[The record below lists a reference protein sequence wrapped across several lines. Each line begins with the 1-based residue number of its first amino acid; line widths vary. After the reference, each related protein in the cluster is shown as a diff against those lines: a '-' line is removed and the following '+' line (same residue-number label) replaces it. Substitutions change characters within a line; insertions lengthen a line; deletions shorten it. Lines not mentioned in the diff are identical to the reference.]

1 MTARLVGPTT
11 MLLVRLAY
19 AGVPRDLGLR
29 LLEHVPQL
37 ASRPSLAKEPHLH
50 LYDTSQIT
58 DDFMERERAST
69 REYSLV
75 ILTTTP
81 LTFTEAGRPVIWEH
95 GRRNFALR
103 ADGLLSIVCP
113 VTDGG
118 DIAGIGIF
126 NAPPDETRA
135 IMQADPAVR
144 DGVLEFRVVPVR
156 GFPGDCLPGEP
167 RSVG

>member
-1 MTARLVGPTT
+1 MHA
-11 MLLVRLAY
+11 
-19 AGVPRDLGLR
+19 
-29 LLEHVPQL
+29 
-37 ASRPSLAKEPHLH
+37 
-50 LYDTSQIT
+50 YDTSQIT
-58 DDFMERERAST
+58 DDFMERERART

-81 LTFTEAGRPVIWEH
+81 LTFTEAERPVIWEH

-103 ADGLLSIVCP
+103 ADGALSIVCP

-126 NAPPDETRA
+126 TTPPDETRA
-135 IMQADPAVR
+135 IMEADPAVLAGAL
-144 DGVLEFRVVPVR
+144 DFRVAPVR